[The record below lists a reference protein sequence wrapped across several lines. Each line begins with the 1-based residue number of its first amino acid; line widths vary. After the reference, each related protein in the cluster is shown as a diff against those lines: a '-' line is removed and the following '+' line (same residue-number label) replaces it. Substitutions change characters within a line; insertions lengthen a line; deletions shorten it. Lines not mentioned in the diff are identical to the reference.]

1 MRNSLALKCGKSLK
15 MNFKA
20 IALRPFG
27 LSLIYLLLYLI
38 APLAQVPDTKTYSGW
53 RGRFLVLNFVVSL
66 LVLLTHAA
74 WHSVLAAF
82 SPYGSLLDKLPLL
95 KDIGYNLGLV
105 SFADIEP
112 LMAVHYVAPE
122 LVATG
127 SSLTVYLVVRRLLT
141 VTNPDEL
148 PRKDSKHQR
157 YPLLTSAGKYI
168 ALFLIMFSGIMRPSV
183 TSGIYF
189 LVFMSAATAWSLGR
203 PLERG
208 FAVVSRCLMAIMA
221 AHITILLVYQ
231 CSWIINI
238 YPPDENF
245 ARYFGLTKLVILND
259 TDSDSFTYEVT
270 DDHMWA
276 TLASPLVILF
286 TYFFLAIE
294 SRELFKPK
302 PKRKTLTG
310 VEAGKVNG
318 SLVRGVSF
326 HRSRRLTRD
335 KWKSATKKVRLISAT
350 SPSRRWPSVRSR
362 SGSRQLHQDSTGSV
376 VVPDDESIT
385 EEEEPTLMD
394 DVVAAIIDFFQVL
407 IRSSYIATTITMMA
421 WSIMFHS
428 WLTFVFLMWAN
439 MVWLCHNQRSFM
451 LKTSPVL
458 VFYAML
464 LLIAQYIYGMNL
476 YESELP
482 SNITEVNLR
491 QIGVG
496 RGEGEPCLPLLIK
509 SLFTCMF
516 WVTLRQRVH
525 ELRVRRQSAATADLA
540 APLHLTASTAGAGVE
555 GVREEPRSRLLRA
568 LGAWLRAA
576 CARYWIY
583 VVVIM
588 LFVIGVTGDR
598 MTIFRIIY
606 MFLFLAF
613 ILMFQISWYWWRRLM
628 YMFWITVIIYSMINL
643 ILIYIYQFDNFSKMI
658 EKYLLINE
666 RLQHDLGLEPYH
678 PADLFVKLLTPTLFL
693 IITIMQV
700 HYFHKDFLALSDP
713 NTTTNSV
720 ATRRESSH
728 PSQAGTSTIKDFPA
742 LPLEEDHVGSGPS
755 GEDSKTDNMRGSRR
769 SLYRKPSRSRSY
781 ATERGSRGSRGSRMS
796 RGSRATTLQPWL
808 LAALR
813 RARDLLQSAADRAF
827 LFLDLHLLKVIFLA
841 LMLLCVMNVC
851 AMHVPIMVLISPA
864 LLLNSRKQRFC
875 VLLISTLISI
885 YLMAKM
891 VYQIEYIKHSY
902 FDVNCTASDG
912 NITTY
917 NNAEW
922 VGFYKAT
929 HDRPLVVLLKGYI
942 GLIAVF
948 TFYSLVS
955 YRQKNIR
962 DRGLLPSGAEKLMF
976 PEITRK
982 EADKDLIHCIKY
994 LVNYGFYKFGVEIC
1008 LICLMGVIGSR
1019 MDVYAAVYA
1028 GWLLALVSC
1037 ARARLARVWPAFTA
1051 CLTVLVPLQYM
1062 LSVGFL
1068 PQLCLTFPWSGETQQ
1083 MKHVRSWLYLPYPAE
1098 PPHAVKLIFDYF
1110 LLLFAARQLRVF
1122 RLERTH
1128 GAAYPGGSNSEDIGK
1143 DWETPNFVNP
1153 VPDFLDYVGSW
1164 LDVIK
1169 RMVFLGM
1176 LWVTLAI
1183 MFMTGTNRVNLFSM
1197 GYLIGSFIFLWQ
1209 GTDFYLRPKEAIL
1222 QWWSWLVRYN
1232 VCVVVVKAL
1241 LQIPGCI
1248 FSGAMQA
1255 RACWLVQLLGIGCVD
1270 KFAGGNIA
1278 RFIKMQYDK
1287 DSACSVPQEDIGLA
1301 WDGVCFAFLI
1311 LQRRLFHSYYF
1322 YRVIDES
1329 KATTVLASR
1338 GAELIEE
1345 LRQKQMQVQEEQ
1357 EIKILEKIK
1366 VKMERIKANQKK
1378 IQGAMSKE
1386 PLQHDAEEEE
1396 EETQQGESEVPLVRG
1411 ESDASRGFHT
1421 PDSAASPRGYH
1432 TPVSE
1437 PSPQPSPPRSPSRIP
1452 PRTLP
1457 ALPAPPP
1464 PSQGGPPS
1472 PSSALMTVSLDA
1484 YLEPRRISFESPP
1497 SSDLLP
1503 RAQSP
1508 EESYPVFSPPPI
1520 RRRHTL
1526 ASPSVQRTS
1535 IISQSSRAEPNSHH
1549 TSRDRPPYKPPAS
1562 HQKAVRSGDYY
1573 MFDEFDDTDLHLK
1586 DDDSSSDEDAPKEMG
1601 FGKLL
1606 STVIKSDLRRA
1617 VSARRSS
1624 APAARTDRHFS
1635 LGTYPHSDPHQLRT
1649 RSPSGADVSERDGE
1663 LSDRDRQPSEID
1675 DYGAM
1680 PEKESSLEKLYT
1692 YMRTAWAFISSLLV
1706 SLTRHLMKYSRDYR
1720 YVSRTLSVEKKIL
1733 KEKEGFGI
1741 GLREGSQ
1748 MIWEPLPETLAH
1760 HIVVISNR
1768 FYFRTPRSMPGE
1780 REHSDQRLQV
1790 PSVEMGR
1797 KLSEISVPEIRILAP
1812 SMERGLDASPPRPAS
1827 PATPASPTPSDDTS
1841 EHESAFSLQ
1850 TTESKDVTTLEEQDD
1865 SMFKQDKSPI
1875 LHLAYA
1881 LWYAVLAHTDIVC
1894 YIMVFIN
1901 QIQSATILSIP
1912 LPLMVFLWGTVT
1924 IPRPTKTFWV
1934 TLIAYTEVIVL
1945 IKSMFQFEI
1954 LPWNQKAIPA
1964 NMPFTAPRI
1973 IGIERKYNY
1982 ALYDLLLL
1990 LIIFLHRFML
2000 KSLGLWKESSPE
2012 LELREDAEYE
2022 LSVDDTRLVVE
2033 GRGADVGRKYLRL
2046 HDRTAPGVR
2055 AARLREALAA
2065 LEARRS
2071 QQARE
2076 QQRER
2081 ATNIDYDVR
2090 VHMRSRYSRLSPRF
2104 VRMLWTRRNSSR
2116 LQVEGNTEAGGQ
2128 ASSLA
2133 ITAVPE
2139 LDERQEDEPGPSK
2152 PPDDDHYKV
2161 NDDQEPIIAVTTTLE
2176 DTYKHYPQVLLLS
2189 FKRYLRPTQRFFK
2202 RMLAPGARV
2211 TADVYA
2217 YMFLCDFLNF
2227 LVVIFGFAA
2236 FGTHQGDGGVQAYL
2250 EENKVPIPFLVMLIL
2265 QFALIVIDRALY
2277 LRKFMLG
2284 KILFQYALII
2294 GVHIWMFFV
2303 LPFITERT
2311 FNALLP
2317 PPMWYMVK
2325 CVYLLLSAYQIRC
2338 GYPRRIIG
2346 NFLCK
2351 SYHFLNMIFFRG
2363 FMAVPFVFELRT
2375 LMDWIWTDTSMTLL
2389 DWLKMEDIFAS
2400 VFLLK
2405 CSRYVED
2412 EFPQPRG
2419 VKKSSTSKYLLG
2431 GGVLA
2436 FVIAIIWFPL
2446 VFFAFGNSVGQPNPP
2461 TDVTVK
2467 IRIGPFLPVYQM
2479 SAQSHNIDI
2488 YSEQDYTQLSNLYA
2502 RDRTAQ
2508 TFLSNYMYNDVA
2520 VITINPNSTMKWE
2533 ISPPELARLEREA
2546 ASNASLTVKFT
2557 YVITHPSNNAQ
2568 NPPTMEDSREVSL
2581 PALVAGRPNPERD
2594 TLLQLLTGTS
2604 PPDTWLHVKTL
2615 FPKFVKVFNKGAAK
2629 PAYQLMPPTTDDDEN
2644 ARLYRNVELR
2654 LERDGGAMY
2663 WRVREACES
2672 RARTL
2677 LTYLIDPMASIPM
2690 NNCDMLVMYTFNDK
2704 LFPETLNF
2712 ISAGGIIGLYTTFV
2726 FLASRVLRGFFS
2738 GIYTKIMF
2746 DDLPN
2751 VDRVLQL
2758 CLDIYLVREA
2768 LELALEEDL
2777 FAKLVFLYRSPETMI
2792 KWTRPKEEPD
2802 EQRALPASR

>member
-1 MRNSLALKCGKSLK
+1 MHQYYLSVIFVRLVLPAGLLL
-15 MNFKA
+15 A

-53 RGRFLVLNFVVSL
+53 RGKFLLLNFLVSL

-82 SPYGSLLDKLPLL
+82 APYGSLLDKLPLL
-95 KDIGYNLGLV
+95 KHIGYNLGLV

-122 LVATG
+122 LVATVT
-127 SSLTVYLVVRRLLT
+127 SLTVYLVVRRLLAVNNT
-141 VTNPDEL
+141 DEL

-208 FAVVSRCLMAIMA
+208 FAVVSRCIMAIMA
-221 AHITILLVYQ
+221 VHITILLLYQ
-231 CSWIINI
+231 CSWIIDV

-259 TDSDSFTYEVT
+259 TDLDGFTYEVT

-302 PKRKTLTG
+302 VAYSYINSQAL
-310 VEAGKVNG
+310 
-318 SLVRGVSF
+318 
-326 HRSRRLTRD
+326 RRDVGENTP
-335 KWKSATKKVRLISAT
+335 LISAT

-376 VVPDDESIT
+376 VVPDDESVI

-464 LLIAQYIYGMNL
+464 LLLAQYIYGMNL

-496 RGEGEPCLPLLIK
+496 RGEGEPCVPLLIK

-516 WVTLRQRVH
+516 WVTLRQRVQ
-525 ELRVRRQSAATADLA
+525 ELRVRRQSAATATATATADLA
-540 APLHLTASTAGAGVE
+540 APLHLTASTAGAAAEAGAE
-555 GVREEPRSRLLRA
+555 AGGEEPRSRLLRA

-742 LPLEEDHVGSGPS
+742 LPLEEEQAGPGPS
-755 GEDSKTDNMRGSRR
+755 WETSKTDNIRDSKR
-769 SLYRKPSRSRSY
+769 SLHRKSSRSRSY
-781 ATERGSRGSRGSRMS
+781 AERGSRGSHTSHMS
-796 RGSRATTLQPWL
+796 RGSRLSRGSRAATLQPWL

-813 RARDLLQSAADRAF
+813 RARHLAQRAADRAF
-827 LFLDLHLLKVIFLA
+827 LFLDLHLIKVIFLA

-851 AMHVPIMVLISPA
+851 AMHVPIMLIISPA

-902 FDVNCTASDG
+902 FDVNCTSFDY
-912 NITTY
+912 NLTTY

-962 DRGLLPSGAEKLMF
+962 DRGLVPSGAEKLMF
-976 PEITRK
+976 PEVTRK
-982 EADKDLIHCIKY
+982 EADKDLMHCVKY

-1068 PQLCLTFPWSGETQQ
+1068 PQLCLQFPWSGETQQ
-1083 MKHVRSWLYLPYPAE
+1083 IKHVRSWLYLPYPAE

-1110 LLLFAARQLRVF
+1110 LLVFAARQLRVF

-1128 GAAYPGGSNSEDIGK
+1128 GAAYPGGSNSEHIGK

-1287 DSACSVPQEDIGLA
+1287 VTAYVLKCYNVVSIHIG
-1301 WDGVCFAFLI
+1301 
-1311 LQRRLFHSYYF
+1311 S
-1322 YRVIDES
+1322 ES
-1329 KATTVLASR
+1329 GRATR
-1338 GAELIEE
+1338 
-1345 LRQKQMQVQEEQ
+1345 
-1357 EIKILEKIK
+1357 
-1366 VKMERIKANQKK
+1366 
-1378 IQGAMSKE
+1378 
-1386 PLQHDAEEEE
+1386 
-1396 EETQQGESEVPLVRG
+1396 
-1411 ESDASRGFHT
+1411 
-1421 PDSAASPRGYH
+1421 
-1432 TPVSE
+1432 
-1437 PSPQPSPPRSPSRIP
+1437 
-1452 PRTLP
+1452 
-1457 ALPAPPP
+1457 
-1464 PSQGGPPS
+1464 
-1472 PSSALMTVSLDA
+1472 
-1484 YLEPRRISFESPP
+1484 RRIFTK
-1497 SSDLLP
+1497 
-1503 RAQSP
+1503 
-1508 EESYPVFSPPPI
+1508 
-1520 RRRHTL
+1520 RHE
-1526 ASPSVQRTS
+1526 A
-1535 IISQSSRAEPNSHH
+1535 
-1549 TSRDRPPYKPPAS
+1549 RDRPPYKPPAS

-1649 RSPSGADVSERDGE
+1649 RSPSGADMSDRDDE

-1675 DYGAM
+1675 DYGVM

-1720 YVSRTLSVEKKIL
+1720 YVSKTLSVEKKKL

-1760 HIVVISNR
+1760 H
-1768 FYFRTPRSMPGE
+1768 
-1780 REHSDQRLQV
+1780 
-1790 PSVEMGR
+1790 R

-1827 PATPASPTPSDDTS
+1827 PASPAPSDDTS

-2012 LELREDAEYE
+2012 LELREDAQYA
-2022 LSVDDTRLVVE
+2022 LSADDTRLVVE

-2046 HDRTAPGVR
+2046 HDRTAP
-2055 AARLREALAA
+2055 L
-2065 LEARRS
+2065 
-2071 QQARE
+2071 
-2076 QQRER
+2076 
-2081 ATNIDYDVR
+2081 
-2090 VHMRSRYSRLSPRF
+2090 VHRHINNHHTS
-2104 VRMLWTRRNSSR
+2104 
-2116 LQVEGNTEAGGQ
+2116 

-2133 ITAVPE
+2133 ISAVPE
-2139 LDERQEDEPGPSK
+2139 LDEQQEEEAGPSK

-2161 NDDQEPIIAVTTTLE
+2161 NDDEPIIAVTTTLE

-2294 GVHIWMFFV
+2294 GVHVWMFFV

-2546 ASNASLTVKFT
+2546 ASNSSLTVKFT

-2568 NPPTMEDSREVSL
+2568 NPPTMEDSREVAL

-2654 LERDGGAMY
+2654 LERDGSAMY
-2663 WRVREACES
+2663 WRVREACET
-2672 RARTL
+2672 R
-2677 LTYLIDPMASIPM
+2677 DPMASIPM

-2802 EQRALPASR
+2802 DQRALPASR

>member
-1 MRNSLALKCGKSLK
+1 MHKYYLSLLLVRLVLPAAFLLS
-15 MNFKA
+15 

-38 APLAQVPDTKTYSGW
+38 APFPQVPDSKTFKGW
-53 RGRFLVLNFVVSL
+53 RGKYLLLNIIVSIL
-66 LVLLTHAA
+66 LLLTHAA

-82 SPYGSLLDKLPLL
+82 GSYGSILEKYPII
-95 KDIGYNLGLV
+95 KEIGLNLGLV
-105 SFADIEP
+105 SYDGIDP
-112 LMAVHYVAPE
+112 LMAIHYLAPE
-122 LVATG
+122 LVMTG
-127 SSLTVYLVVRRLLT
+127 VSLAVYIMVRKLLVGSPTEEV
-141 VTNPDEL
+141 E
-148 PRKDSKHQR
+148 RKDSKHQNF
-157 YPLLTSAGKYI
+157 PLLTSAGKYA
-168 ALFLIMFSGIMRPSV
+168 ALFLIMFSGIMRPSI

-189 LVFMSAATAWSLGR
+189 LVFMGAATAWALGR

-208 FAVVSRCLMAIMA
+208 FAVISRCVMAIMGV
-221 AHITILLVYQ
+221 HIAVLLVYQ
-231 CSWIINI
+231 CSWLIEI
-238 YPPDENF
+238 YPPDMDM
-245 ARYFGLTKLVILND
+245 ARYFGLTKLVIINS
-259 TDSDSFTYEVT
+259 TNSSTSFTYEVT
-270 DDHMWA
+270 EDHMWA

-286 TYFFLAIE
+286 AYFFLAIE

-302 PKRKTLTG
+302 AKKKSALTG

-318 SLVRGVSF
+318 SLLRGVSF
-326 HRSRRLTRD
+326 HRASRYAPRD
-335 KWKSATKKVRLISAT
+335 KWRNATKKVRVAYSYINSQALRGDTGETTPLIST
-350 SPSRRWPSVRSR
+350 ISPSKRWSSVRS
-362 SGSRQLHQDSTGSV
+362 GSVSRPLHQDSTGSV
-376 VVPDDESIT
+376 VVPDEESVM
-385 EEEEPTLMD
+385 EVEEPTLLD
-394 DVVAAIIDFFQVL
+394 DIISAIIDFFQVL
-407 IRSSYIATTITMMA
+407 VRSSYIATTITMMA

-439 MVWLCHNQRSFM
+439 IVWLCQDQRSFM
-451 LKTSPVL
+451 LKTSPILVL
-458 VFYAML
+458 YAML
-464 LLIAQYIYGMNL
+464 LLLAQYIYGMNL
-476 YESELP
+476 YEYELP

-491 QIGVG
+491 QIGLG
-496 RGEGEPCLPLLIK
+496 RVDGEPCVPLLIK

-516 WVTLRQRVH
+516 WVTLRQRVQ
-525 ELRVRRQSAATADLA
+525 EIRQRRQSAAVTDMA
-540 APLHLTASTAGAGVE
+540 APLQLTVSTAASVLE
-555 GVREEPRSRLLRA
+555 AEREDENRSRLLRA
-568 LGAWLRAA
+568 LGEWLRAM

-606 MFLFLAF
+606 MFLFLGF

-628 YMFWITVIIYSMINL
+628 YIFWITVIIYSMINL
-643 ILIYIYQFDNFSKMI
+643 ILIYVYQFDNFSKMI
-658 EKYLLINE
+658 ETYLMINE
-666 RLQHDLGLEPYH
+666 RLQHDLGLDTYH

-700 HYFHKDFLALSDP
+700 HYFHKDFMELSDP
-713 NTTTNSV
+713 KTISDSIV
-720 ATRRESSH
+720 REVGSNR
-728 PSQAGTSTIKDFPA
+728 PSQVQSTMKDDLPA
-742 LPLEEDHVGSGPS
+742 LPDEEEREIQGTNSPS
-755 GEDSKTDNMRGSRR
+755 DTEVEQSMATSSIHTAARR
-769 SLYRKPSRSRSY
+769 SMHRKPSRSRSY
-781 ATERGSRGSRGSRMS
+781 APTITERGSIKFR
-796 RGSRATTLQPWL
+796 PWL
-808 LAALR
+808 AANFNKM
-813 RARDLLQSAADRAF
+813 RALLLQWTDKAF
-827 LFLDLHLLKVIFLA
+827 IFLDIHLIKILFIS
-841 LMLLCVMNVC
+841 LMLLCVFNVC
-851 AMHVPIMVLISPA
+851 AMHVPIMILISPA

-875 VLLISTLISI
+875 ILIISTLISV

-891 VYQIEYIKHSY
+891 VYQIEYIKHSF
-902 FDVNCTASDG
+902 FDVNCTMEGDNSTI
-912 NITTY
+912 NTTTY

-922 VGFYKAT
+922 IGFYKAT
-929 HDRPLVVLLKGYI
+929 REKPLVVLLKGYI
-942 GLIAVF
+942 ALIAMF
-948 TFYSLVS
+948 TFYSLVT
-955 YRQKNIR
+955 YRQQTHR
-962 DRGLLPSGAEKLMF
+962 DLGVLPHTKEKLMF
-976 PEITRK
+976 PEVTRK
-982 EADKDLIHCIKY
+982 DADKDLIHYIKY
-994 LVNYGFYKFGVEIC
+994 LFNYGFYKFGVEIT

-1019 MDVYAAVYA
+1019 MDLYAVIYS
-1028 GWLLALVSC
+1028 GWLLALVSL
-1037 ARARLARVWPAFTA
+1037 RRKPLANLWPAFTG
-1051 CLTVLVPLQYM
+1051 LITLLVPLQYM
-1062 LSVGFL
+1062 IAVGFM
-1068 PQLCLTFPWSGETQQ
+1068 PQFCIDYPWRGDDQQ
-1083 MKHVRSWLYLPYPAE
+1083 MKHIRTWLFLPYTAE
-1098 PPHAVKLIFDYF
+1098 PPHAAKLIFDFF
-1110 LLLFAARQLRVF
+1110 LLMFASRQLKVF
-1122 RLERTH
+1122 RIEKAQ
-1128 GAAYPGGSNSEDIGK
+1128 GDNYPGGSNSEDIGK

-1153 VPDFLDYVGSW
+1153 VPDFLCYVGSW

-1209 GTDFYLRPKEAIL
+1209 GTDFYLRPKDAIL

-1232 VCVVVVKAL
+1232 VCVVVIKAV
-1241 LQIPGCI
+1241 LQIPGCM
-1248 FSGAMQA
+1248 FSRVMQEH
-1255 RACWLVQLLGIGCVD
+1255 ACWLVQLLGIGCVD

-1278 RFIKMQYDK
+1278 QFLKMHYDK
-1287 DSACSVPQEDIGLA
+1287 DTACSVPQEDIGLA

-1345 LRQKQMQVQEEQ
+1345 LRQKQMMIQEEQ

-1386 PLQHDAEEEE
+1386 PVHHDA
-1396 EETQQGESEVPLVRG
+1396 GS
-1411 ESDASRGFHT
+1411 H
-1421 PDSAASPRGYH
+1421 
-1432 TPVSE
+1432 
-1437 PSPQPSPPRSPSRIP
+1437 
-1452 PRTLP
+1452 
-1457 ALPAPPP
+1457 
-1464 PSQGGPPS
+1464 GG
-1472 PSSALMTVSLDA
+1472 
-1484 YLEPRRISFESPP
+1484 
-1497 SSDLLP
+1497 
-1503 RAQSP
+1503 
-1508 EESYPVFSPPPI
+1508 
-1520 RRRHTL
+1520 
-1526 ASPSVQRTS
+1526 
-1535 IISQSSRAEPNSHH
+1535 SSRRLYTKRHEA
-1549 TSRDRPPYKPPAS
+1549 RGRPQYKPPAS

-1573 MFDEFDDTDLHLK
+1573 MFDEFDDFDVHLK
-1586 DDDSSSDEDAPKEMG
+1586 DEESSTDEDEPKEMG
-1601 FGKLL
+1601 IGKLL
-1606 STVIKSDLRRA
+1606 STAIKTDVRRA
-1617 VSARRSS
+1617 VSLRRASLPALRTSRRAS
-1624 APAARTDRHFS
+1624 APAHPVSYQMRS
-1635 LGTYPHSDPHQLRT
+1635 HSSRGDATQ
-1649 RSPSGADVSERDGE
+1649 DERDITMRERPGPSSE
-1663 LSDRDRQPSEID
+1663 LD
-1675 DYGAM
+1675 DYAPL
-1680 PEKESSLEKLYT
+1680 PENETWMDKVKGLLDT
-1692 YMRTAWAFISSLLV
+1692 VNAFISSILV

-1720 YVSRTLSVEKKIL
+1720 YVSRTLSIEKKIL

-1741 GLREGSQ
+1741 GIREGSQ
-1748 MIWEPLPETLAH
+1748 MIWEPLPDSLVH
-1760 HIVVISNR
+1760 H
-1768 FYFRTPRSMPGE
+1768 
-1780 REHSDQRLQV
+1780 
-1790 PSVEMGR
+1790 R

-1812 SMERGLDASPPRPAS
+1812 SMERGLDRTPPH
-1827 PATPASPTPSDDTS
+1827 TPSPSTPSPSTPSDDDTS

-1850 TTESKDVTTLEEQDD
+1850 TTESKDITTLEEQDD
-1865 SMFKQDKSPI
+1865 SMFKQDKCP
-1875 LHLAYA
+1875 LVHLGYA

-1912 LPLMVFLWGTVT
+1912 LPLMVFLWGTLT

-2012 LELREDAEYE
+2012 VELQEDRDYPLTAE
-2022 LSVDDTRLVVE
+2022 DTQMLVE
-2033 GRGADVGRKYLRL
+2033 GRGAEVGQKYVQMHERIGP
-2046 HDRTAPGVR
+2046 ANGSSSNGV
-2055 AARLREALAA
+2055 LPT
-2065 LEARRS
+2065 S
-2071 QQARE
+2071 
-2076 QQRER
+2076 
-2081 ATNIDYDVR
+2081 
-2090 VHMRSRYSRLSPRF
+2090 
-2104 VRMLWTRRNSSR
+2104 
-2116 LQVEGNTEAGGQ
+2116 EGNLPQLE
-2128 ASSLA
+2128 
-2133 ITAVPE
+2133 
-2139 LDERQEDEPGPSK
+2139 ERHDEPGPSK
-2152 PPDDDHYKV
+2152 EPDEYGV
-2161 NDDQEPIIAVTTTLE
+2161 NDDEEPIITVNTTLE
-2176 DTYKHYPQVLLLS
+2176 DTYQHYPNVILLS
-2189 FKRYLRPTQRFFK
+2189 IKRYLSPTQRFFE

-2217 YMFLCDFLNF
+2217 YMFLCDFFNF

-2236 FGTHQGDGGVQAYL
+2236 FGTHQGDGGVQAYF

-2265 QFALIVIDRALY
+2265 QFALIIIDRALY

-2311 FNALLP
+2311 FNTLLP

-2325 CVYLLLSAYQIRC
+2325 SVYLLLSAYQIRC

-2351 SYHFLNMIFFRG
+2351 SYNFLNMICFRG
-2363 FMAVPFVFELRT
+2363 FMAVPFLFELRT
-2375 LMDWIWTDTSMTLL
+2375 LMDWIWTDTSMTLM

-2419 VKKSSTSKYLLG
+2419 VKKSTTSKYLLG

-2446 VFFAFGNSVGQPNPP
+2446 VFFAFGNSVGEPNPP

-2479 SAQSHNIDI
+2479 SAQSHNIDVFT
-2488 YSEQDYTQLSNLYA
+2488 EQDYTQLSNMYA

-2520 VITINPNSTMKWE
+2520 VVTINPNSTAVWN
-2533 ISPPELARLEREA
+2533 ISPPELDRLEREA
-2546 ASNASLTVKFT
+2546 LSNASLSVKFT
-2557 YVITHPSNNAQ
+2557 YVITHLSNNPQ
-2568 NPPTMEDSREVSL
+2568 NPPTIENNREVPL
-2581 PALVAGRPNPERD
+2581 DAFINGKRNPERD
-2594 TLLQLLTGTS
+2594 TLLNLLAGTAR
-2604 PPDTWLHVKTL
+2604 PDDWLNVKHV
-2615 FPKFVKVFNKGAAK
+2615 FPKFVKVFNKGTTKAAF
-2629 PAYQLMPPTTDDDEN
+2629 QLMPPDPDGNDES
-2644 ARLYRNVELR
+2644 RSYRDVKLR
-2654 LERDGGAMY
+2654 LERDRNSSY
-2663 WRVREACES
+2663 WRVHESCEE
-2672 RARTL
+2672 R
-2677 LTYLIDPMASIPM
+2677 DPLAPIPM

-2712 ISAGGIIGLYTTFV
+2712 ISGGGIIGLYTTFV

-2768 LELALEEDL
+2768 LELTLEEDL

-2792 KWTRPKEEPD
+2792 KWSRPKEED
-2802 EQRALPASR
+2802 SQEQRALPAPQ

>member
-1 MRNSLALKCGKSLK
+1 
-15 MNFKA
+15 
-20 IALRPFG
+20 
-27 LSLIYLLLYLI
+27 
-38 APLAQVPDTKTYSGW
+38 
-53 RGRFLVLNFVVSL
+53 
-66 LVLLTHAA
+66 
-74 WHSVLAAF
+74 
-82 SPYGSLLDKLPLL
+82 
-95 KDIGYNLGLV
+95 
-105 SFADIEP
+105 
-112 LMAVHYVAPE
+112 
-122 LVATG
+122 
-127 SSLTVYLVVRRLLT
+127 
-141 VTNPDEL
+141 
-148 PRKDSKHQR
+148 
-157 YPLLTSAGKYI
+157 KYI

-183 TSGIYF
+183 TSGIYY
-189 LVFMSAATAWSLGR
+189 LVFMGAATAWALGR

-208 FAVVSRCLMAIMA
+208 FAVVGRCLMAVMA
-221 AHITILLVYQ
+221 AHIAVLLVYQ
-231 CSWIINI
+231 CSWIIDI

-245 ARYFGLTKLVILND
+245 ARYFGLTKLVAIND
-259 TDSDSFTYEVT
+259 TDAQNFTYEVT

-302 PKRKTLTG
+302 VAYSYINSQALSGDVGENTPLIRTL
-310 VEAGKVNG
+310 
-318 SLVRGVSF
+318 
-326 HRSRRLTRD
+326 
-335 KWKSATKKVRLISAT
+335 
-350 SPSRRWPSVRSR
+350 SPSKRWGARSR
-362 SGSRQLHQDSTGSV
+362 SASRQLHQDSTGSV
-376 VVPDDESIT
+376 VVPDDESIM
-385 EEEEPTLMD
+385 EDEEPTFMD

-439 MVWLCHNQRSFM
+439 VVWLCHDQRSFM

-458 VFYAML
+458 VCYAML
-464 LLIAQYIYGMNL
+464 LLLVQYIYGMNL

-496 RGEGEPCLPLLIK
+496 RAAGEPCVALLIK

-516 WVTLRQRVH
+516 WVTLRQRVQ
-525 ELRVRRQSAATADLA
+525 ELRQRRREAAAADVA
-540 APLHLTASTAGAGVE
+540 APLHLTLSTAASALEQGAGAE
-555 GVREEPRSRLLRA
+555 GGAQSRLLRA
-568 LGAWLRAA
+568 GGAWLRAA

-606 MFLFLAF
+606 MFLFLSF

-643 ILIYIYQFDNFSKMI
+643 ILIYIYQFDNFSKTI
-658 EKYLLINE
+658 ETYLMINE
-666 RLQHDLGLEPYH
+666 RLQHDLGLEPYN

-700 HYFHKDFLALSDP
+700 HYFHKDFMALSDP
-713 NTTTNSV
+713 KTRTNSV
-720 ATRRESSH
+720 ARESSR
-728 PSQAGTSTIKDFPA
+728 PSQAGASTMKDDLPA
-742 LPLEEDHVGSGPS
+742 LPLEEEQAGSL
-755 GEDSKTDNMRGSRR
+755 EMDSKSDTEADHSLEMSSVNTAAKR
-769 SLYRKPSRSRSY
+769 SLYRKPSRRHAY
-781 ATERGSRGSRGSRMS
+781 AARGAH
-796 RGSRATTLQPWL
+796 RARIAHA
-808 LAALR
+808 LAGLR
-813 RARDLLQSAADRAF
+813 RRLHRIADHTF
-827 LFLDLHLLKVIFLA
+827 VYLDIHLVKIIFLA

-851 AMHVPIMVLISPA
+851 ALHVPIMIIISPA
-864 LLLNSRKQRFC
+864 LLLNSRRQRFC

-891 VYQIEYIKHSY
+891 VYQIEYIQHSI
-902 FDVNCTASDG
+902 FDVNCTSAG
-912 NITTY
+912 ENNTINVTTY

-929 HDRPLVVLLKGYI
+929 RDRPLVKLLKGYI

-948 TFYSLVS
+948 TFYSLVT
-955 YRQKNIR
+955 YRQQNIR
-962 DRGLLPSGAEKLMF
+962 DQGLLPRDADKLMF

-1028 GWLLALVSC
+1028 GWLLVLVSC
-1037 ARARLARVWPAFTA
+1037 GRTRLARLWPAFTA
-1051 CLTVLVPLQYM
+1051 TVTALVPLQYM
-1062 LSVGFL
+1062 LALGFL
-1068 PQLCLTFPWSGETQQ
+1068 PQFCLRYPWTGDSQQ
-1083 MKHVRSWLYLPYPAE
+1083 MKHIRTWLFLPYAPE
-1098 PPHAVKLIFDYF
+1098 PPHAIKLIFDYF

-1122 RLERTH
+1122 RLESTY
-1128 GAAYPGGSNSEDIGK
+1128 GDAYPGGSNREDIGK
-1143 DWETPNFVNP
+1143 DWETPSFVNP
-1153 VPDFLDYVGSW
+1153 VPDFLGYVGSW

-1209 GTDFYLRPKEAIL
+1209 GTDFYLRPKESIL
-1222 QWWSWLVRYN
+1222 QWWSWLLRYN

-1241 LQIPGCI
+1241 LQIPGCM
-1248 FSGAMQA
+1248 FSAMMQE

-1278 RFIKMQYDK
+1278 RFLKMQYDK

-1357 EIKILEKIK
+1357 EVKILEKIK

-1378 IQGAMSKE
+1378 IQGAMTKE

-1396 EETQQGESEVPLVRG
+1396 KDSRQGESERVPLVCG
-1411 ESDASRGFHT
+1411 DSEASRGFHT
-1421 PDSAASPRGYH
+1421 PDSAASPRGFH

-1437 PSPQPSPPRSPSRIP
+1437 ASAPPSPARSPPRSPP
-1452 PRTLP
+1452 PA
-1457 ALPAPPP
+1457 ALPAPT
-1464 PSQGGPPS
+1464 SQGGPPS

-1520 RRRHTL
+1520 RRRHTV
-1526 ASPSVQRTS
+1526 ASPSLLHRTS
-1535 IISQSSRAEPNSHH
+1535 VISHSSRAEPNSHH
-1549 TSRDRPPYKPPAS
+1549 TSRVRPPYKPPAS

-1573 MFDEFDDTDLHLK
+1573 MFDEFDDTELHMK
-1586 DDDSSSDEDAPKEMG
+1586 DDESSSDEDAPKEMG
-1601 FGKLL
+1601 IGKL
-1606 STVIKSDLRRA
+1606 R
-1617 VSARRSS
+1617 SATP
-1624 APAARTDRHFS
+1624 PA
-1635 LGTYPHSDPHQLRT
+1635 DPVEERDVQL
-1649 RSPSGADVSERDGE
+1649 SERDRPP
-1663 LSDRDRQPSEID
+1663 SDID
-1675 DYGAM
+1675 DFAPI
-1680 PEKESSLEKLYT
+1680 PERESWIDKLKCFT
-1692 YMRTAWAFISSLLV
+1692 DTAWAFISSILV

-1760 HIVVISNR
+1760 H
-1768 FYFRTPRSMPGE
+1768 
-1780 REHSDQRLQV
+1780 
-1790 PSVEMGR
+1790 
-1797 KLSEISVPEIRILAP
+1797 
-1812 SMERGLDASPPRPAS
+1812 
-1827 PATPASPTPSDDTS
+1827 
-1841 EHESAFSLQ
+1841 
-1850 TTESKDVTTLEEQDD
+1850 KDVTTLQEQDD
-1865 SMFKQDKSPI
+1865 SMFKQEKSPVV
-1875 LHLAYA
+1875 HLGYA
-1881 LWYAVLAHTDIVC
+1881 LWYAILAHTDIVC
-1894 YIMVFIN
+1894 YLMVFIN

-1912 LPLMVFLWGTVT
+1912 LPLMVFLWGTLT

-2012 LELREDAEYE
+2012 VEIHEDMEYE
-2022 LSVDDTRLVVE
+2022 LSAEDTRLIVE
-2033 GRGADVGRKYLRL
+2033 GRGAEVGRKYAEL
-2046 HDRTAPGVR
+2046 HHRTAPHLDVGSNGIMRQPITDSATVPQ
-2055 AARLREALAA
+2055 EFD
-2065 LEARRS
+2065 E
-2071 QQARE
+2071 
-2076 QQRER
+2076 QRE
-2081 ATNIDYDVR
+2081 
-2090 VHMRSRYSRLSPRF
+2090 
-2104 VRMLWTRRNSSR
+2104 
-2116 LQVEGNTEAGGQ
+2116 E
-2128 ASSLA
+2128 
-2133 ITAVPE
+2133 
-2139 LDERQEDEPGPSK
+2139 EPGPSK
-2152 PPDDDHYKV
+2152 PSDDDHYKV

-2176 DTYKHYPQVLLLS
+2176 DTYNHYPQVMLLS
-2189 FKRYLRPTQRFFK
+2189 VKRYLRPSQRFFR

-2265 QFALIVIDRALY
+2265 QFGLIVIDRALY

-2351 SYHFLNMIFFRG
+2351 SYRFLNMIFFRG

-2375 LMDWIWTDTSMTLL
+2375 LMDWIWTDTSMTLM

-2436 FVIAIIWFPL
+2436 FIIAIIWFPL
-2446 VFFAFGNSVGQPNPP
+2446 VFFAFGNSVGEPNPP
-2461 TDVTVK
+2461 NDVTVK

-2479 SAQSHNIDI
+2479 SAQSHNIDV
-2488 YSEQDYTQLSNLYA
+2488 YTEQDYTQLSNLYA

-2546 ASNASLTVKFT
+2546 SSNASLTVKFT

-2568 NPPTMEDSREVSL
+2568 NPPTMEDHREVEMK
-2581 PALVAGRPNPERD
+2581 AFIDDKPNPERE
-2594 TLLQLLTGTS
+2594 TLLKLLAGTS
-2604 PPDTWLHVKTL
+2604 APDTWLHVKTL

-2629 PAYQLMPPTTDDDEN
+2629 PSYQLMPPTMDEDES
-2644 ARLYRNVELR
+2644 ARLYRNVQLR
-2654 LERDGGAMY
+2654 LEREGSAMY
-2663 WRVREACES
+2663 WRVREACEP
-2672 RARTL
+2672 R
-2677 LTYLIDPMASIPM
+2677 DPLASIPM

-2726 FLASRVLRGFFS
+2726 FLASRLLRNFFS

-2792 KWTRPKEEPD
+2792 KWSRPKEEEPE
-2802 EQRALPASR
+2802 EQRALPAPP

>member
-1 MRNSLALKCGKSLK
+1 MHKYYLSVMLVRLLLPAALLLS
-15 MNFKA
+15 

-38 APLAQVPDTKTYSGW
+38 APFPQVPDSKTFRGW
-53 RGRFLVLNFVVSL
+53 HGKYLLLVLVVSFL
-66 LVLLTHAA
+66 LLLTHAA

-82 SPYGSLLDKLPLL
+82 APYGSLLKNYTIIQQ
-95 KDIGYNLGLV
+95 IGHNLGLV
-105 SFADIEP
+105 SYAGIDP
-112 LMAVHYVAPE
+112 LMAVQYLAPE
-122 LVATG
+122 LIM
-127 SSLTVYLVVRRLLT
+127 SSISLTIFIVLRKLLIGT
-141 VTNPDEL
+141 PSDEVE
-148 PRKDSKHQR
+148 RKDSKHQR
-157 YPLLTSAGKYI
+157 YPTLTSAGKYI
-168 ALFLIMFSGIMRPSV
+168 ALFLIMFSGIMRPSI

-189 LVFMSAATAWSLGR
+189 LVFMGAATAWALGR

-208 FAVVSRCLMAIMA
+208 FAVVGRCLMAIMA
-221 AHITILLVYQ
+221 VHIAVLLVYQ
-231 CSWIINI
+231 CNWLTEL
-238 YPPDENF
+238 YPPDRDF
-245 ARYFGLTKLVILND
+245 ARYFGLTRLVVINE
-259 TDSDSFTYEVT
+259 TDASNFTYEVT
-270 DDHMWA
+270 TDHMWA

-294 SRELFKPK
+294 TRELFKPK
-302 PKRKTLTG
+302 VAYSYINSQAVR
-310 VEAGKVNG
+310 ENNG
-318 SLVRGVSF
+318 ENTPLLRNM
-326 HRSRRLTRD
+326 
-335 KWKSATKKVRLISAT
+335 
-350 SPSRRWPSVRSR
+350 SPSKRWSSVRS
-362 SGSRQLHQDSTGSV
+362 GSVSRPLHQDSTGSV
-376 VVPDDESIT
+376 VVPDEESLMDM
-385 EEEEPTLMD
+385 EEPTLMD
-394 DVVAAIIDFFQVL
+394 DILAAIVDFFQVL
-407 IRSSYIATTITMMA
+407 VRSSYIATTIIMMA

-439 MVWLCHNQRSFM
+439 VVWLCQDQRSFM

-458 VFYAML
+458 VCYAML
-464 LLIAQYIYGMNL
+464 LLLAQYIYGMNL
-476 YESELP
+476 YETELP
-482 SNITEVNLR
+482 SNITVHGVNLS

-496 RGEGEPCLPLLIK
+496 RPEGEACVPLLIK

-516 WVTLRQRVH
+516 WVTLRQRVQ
-525 ELRVRRQSAATADLA
+525 ELRARRQSAAVADMA
-540 APLHLTASTAGAGVE
+540 APLQLTVSTAASVLE
-555 GVREEPRSRLLRA
+555 AQREEENRSRLLRA
-568 LGAWLRAA
+568 LGELLRAA

-588 LFVIGVTGDR
+588 LFVIGVTGER

-606 MFLFLAF
+606 MFLFLSF

-628 YMFWITVIIYSMINL
+628 YVFWITVIIYSMINL
-643 ILIYIYQFDNFSKMI
+643 ILIYIYQFDNFANTIEDYLMI
-658 EKYLLINE
+658 NKE
-666 RLQHDLGLEPYH
+666 LQHDLGLEPYEQ
-678 PADLFVKLLTPTLFL
+678 ADLFVKLLTPTLFL

-700 HYFHKDFLALSDP
+700 HYFHKDFMALSDP
-713 NTTTNSV
+713 KTRTNSV
-720 ATRRESSH
+720 AREGESSR
-728 PSQAGTSTIKDFPA
+728 PSQAGASTMKDDLPQ
-742 LPLEEDHVGSGPS
+742 LPLEEEQPQPLAGDARSDTEADHSLETTS
-755 GEDSKTDNMRGSRR
+755 FNTAARR

-781 ATERGSRGSRGSRMS
+781 AAASGTERSRGSGR
-796 RGSRATTLQPWL
+796 
-808 LAALR
+808 ALR
-813 RARDLLQSAADRAF
+813 PGLRAVAAAVRARLSTAADYAF
-827 LFLDLHLLKVIFLA
+827 VYLDIHLLKIIFVA
-841 LMLLCVMNVC
+841 LMLLCVLNVC
-851 AMHVPIMVLISPA
+851 AMHVPIMLIISPA
-864 LLLNSRKQRFC
+864 LLLDARKQRFC
-875 VLLISTLISI
+875 VLLISTLISV
-885 YLMAKM
+885 YFMAKM
-891 VYQIEYIKHSY
+891 VYQIQYIQHS
-902 FDVNCTASDG
+902 FFEVNCTTVDA
-912 NITTY
+912 NNTINVTTF

-922 VGFYKAT
+922 VGFQKT
-929 HDRPLVVLLKGYI
+929 SRDRPLVVILKGYI

-948 TFYSLVS
+948 TFYSLVT
-955 YRQKNIR
+955 YRQQTIR
-962 DRGLLPSGAEKLMF
+962 DLGLLPRSKEKLMF
-976 PEITRK
+976 PDVTRK
-982 EADKDLIHCIKY
+982 DADKDLTTCIKY
-994 LVNYGFYKFGVEIC
+994 LVNYGFYKFGVEIT

-1019 MDVYAAVYA
+1019 MDAYAVVYA
-1028 GWLLALVSC
+1028 GWLLALV
-1037 ARARLARVWPAFTA
+1037 AARRARLARLWPAFAA
-1051 CLTVLVPLQYM
+1051 CLTALLPAQYM
-1062 LSVGFL
+1062 LAVGVM
-1068 PQLCLTFPWSGETQQ
+1068 PQFCVRYPWTGEDQQ
-1083 MKHVRSWLYLPYPAE
+1083 MKHIRTWLFLPYATE
-1098 PPHAVKLIFDYF
+1098 PPHASKLIFDFF

-1122 RLERTH
+1122 RLERAK
-1128 GAAYPGGSNSEDIGK
+1128 GESYPGGCNAENIAS
-1143 DWETPNFVNP
+1143 DWETHSFVNP
-1153 VPDFLDYVGSW
+1153 VPDFLGNVSSW

-1169 RMVFLGM
+1169 RMIFLGM

-1222 QWWSWLVRYN
+1222 QWWSWLLRYN
-1232 VCVVVVKAL
+1232 VSVVVVKTL

-1248 FSGAMQA
+1248 FSATMQEH
-1255 RACWLVQLLGIGCVD
+1255 ACWLVQLLGIGCVD

-1278 RFIKMQYDK
+1278 RFLKMHYDK
-1287 DSACSVPQEDIGLA
+1287 DSVCSVPQEDIGLA

-1357 EIKILEKIK
+1357 EVRILEKIK

-1386 PLQHDAEEEE
+1386 PRHHDA
-1396 EETQQGESEVPLVRG
+1396 
-1411 ESDASRGFHT
+1411 A
-1421 PDSAASPRGYH
+1421 
-1432 TPVSE
+1432 
-1437 PSPQPSPPRSPSRIP
+1437 
-1452 PRTLP
+1452 
-1457 ALPAPPP
+1457 
-1464 PSQGGPPS
+1464 
-1472 PSSALMTVSLDA
+1472 
-1484 YLEPRRISFESPP
+1484 
-1497 SSDLLP
+1497 
-1503 RAQSP
+1503 
-1508 EESYPVFSPPPI
+1508 
-1520 RRRHTL
+1520 
-1526 ASPSVQRTS
+1526 
-1535 IISQSSRAEPNSHH
+1535 
-1549 TSRDRPPYKPPAS
+1549 RDRPPYKPPAS

-1573 MFDEFDDTDLHLK
+1573 MFDEFDDTDVHMK
-1586 DDDSSSDEDAPKEMG
+1586 EDESSSDEDAPKEMG

-1606 STVIKSDLRRA
+1606 STVIKTDLKRA
-1617 VSARRSS
+1617 VSMRRAS
-1624 APAARTDRHFS
+1624 APAAPARLPRHHS
-1635 LGTYPHSDPHQLRT
+1635 LGAYPAYPASYAEEIVRQM
-1649 RSPSGADVSERDGE
+1649 PSRAESARERDTRPPMLE
-1663 LSDRDRQPSEID
+1663 QDRDGPPSDLD
-1675 DYGAM
+1675 DYA
-1680 PEKESSLEKLYT
+1680 PEPEGETWVDKVKRFLD
-1692 YMRTAWAFISSLLV
+1692 TAWAFISSFLV
-1706 SLTRHLMKYSRDYR
+1706 SLTRHIMKYSRDYR
-1720 YVSRTLSVEKKIL
+1720 YVSRTLSTEKKIL

-1748 MIWEPLPETLAH
+1748 MIWEPLPDSLVH
-1760 HIVVISNR
+1760 H
-1768 FYFRTPRSMPGE
+1768 
-1780 REHSDQRLQV
+1780 
-1790 PSVEMGR
+1790 
-1797 KLSEISVPEIRILAP
+1797 
-1812 SMERGLDASPPRPAS
+1812 
-1827 PATPASPTPSDDTS
+1827 
-1841 EHESAFSLQ
+1841 
-1850 TTESKDVTTLEEQDD
+1850 KDVTMLEEQDD

-1875 LHLAYA
+1875 VHLAYA
-1881 LWYAVLAHTDIVC
+1881 IWYAILAHTDIVC

-1912 LPLMVFLWGTVT
+1912 LPLMVFLWGTLT

-1973 IGIERKYNY
+1973 IGIERKNNY

-2012 LELREDAEYE
+2012 IELREDMEYP
-2022 LSVDDTRLVVE
+2022 LSSEDTQLIVE
-2033 GRGADVGRKYLRL
+2033 GRGAEVGKKYVQL
-2046 HDRTAPGVR
+2046 HDQIGMMSDT
-2055 AARLREALAA
+2055 
-2065 LEARRS
+2065 
-2071 QQARE
+2071 
-2076 QQRER
+2076 
-2081 ATNIDYDVR
+2081 IDGSASPNTGSPHMTTRDV
-2090 VHMRSRYSRLSPRF
+2090 V
-2104 VRMLWTRRNSSR
+2104 
-2116 LQVEGNTEAGGQ
+2116 NTE
-2128 ASSLA
+2128 
-2133 ITAVPE
+2133 
-2139 LDERQEDEPGPSK
+2139 EPGPSK
-2152 PPDDDHYKV
+2152 GPEDEDHYKV
-2161 NDDQEPIIAVTTTLE
+2161 NDDQEPIIAVTTTFE
-2176 DTYKHYPQVLLLS
+2176 ETYKYYPKVMLLS
-2189 FKRYLRPTQRFFK
+2189 LKRYMRPVHRFFQ

-2217 YMFLCDFLNF
+2217 YMFLCDFFNF

-2236 FGTHQGDGGVQAYL
+2236 FGTHQGDGGVQAYI

-2294 GVHIWMFFV
+2294 GVHVWMFFV

-2311 FNALLP
+2311 FNTLLP
-2317 PPMWYMVK
+2317 PPMWYMMK
-2325 CVYLLLSAYQIRC
+2325 CIYLLLSAYQIRC

-2351 SYHFLNMIFFRG
+2351 SYHFLNMVFFRG

-2375 LMDWIWTDTSMTLL
+2375 LMDWIWTDTSMTLM

-2533 ISPPELARLEREA
+2533 ISPPELDRLEREA
-2546 ASNASLTVKFT
+2546 LSNSSLSVKFT

-2568 NPPTMEDSREVSL
+2568 NPPTIEDNREVPL
-2581 PALVAGRPNPERD
+2581 AAFAGGTRNPERE
-2594 TLLQLLTGTS
+2594 TLLQLLAGTA
-2604 PPDTWLHVKTL
+2604 PPDTWLNVKTL
-2615 FPKFVKVFNKGAAK
+2615 FPKFVKVFNKGTTK
-2629 PAYQLMPPTTDDDEN
+2629 PAYQLMPPVLNDDDD
-2644 ARLYRNVELR
+2644 ARYYRNVQLR
-2654 LERDGGAMY
+2654 LERDGNVMY
-2663 WRVREACES
+2663 WRVREACEQ
-2672 RARTL
+2672 R
-2677 LTYLIDPMASIPM
+2677 DPLASIPM

-2712 ISAGGIIGLYTTFV
+2712 ISGGGIIGLYTTFV

-2792 KWTRPKEEPD
+2792 KWSRPKEEESQ
-2802 EQRALPASR
+2802 EQRALPAPR